1 MHAQDDGIQVGVDTG
16 RLPTHYG
23 RQQTFLLQVC
33 PGWFE
38 DLIVAA
44 GHHISFS
51 LEGDGQLVHDTAPNG
66 DKMYVHSAVN
76 VFNPNLLAKNFPFAG
91 RGLAQ
96 MEYFILLCTCSL
108 TFRTLYPS
116 KQASPNLLLPQTDFP
131 ELRRCPY
138 PFL

>member
-1 MHAQDDGIQVGVDTG
+1 MHAQNDGIQIGVDTG

-23 RQQTFLLQVC
+23 RQQTLLLQVC

-91 RGLAQ
+91 PWACTNGIF
-96 MEYFILLCTCSL
+96 YF
-108 TFRTLYPS
+108 TLY
-116 KQASPNLLLPQTDFP
+116 QFTDY
-131 ELRRCPY
+131 PY
-138 PFL
+138 ALSFETSLSQSLITTGR